1 LRNKG
6 LPIPVKIASKIVTA
20 RSLNYGHGRHVEK
33 FVQGDRLKSSI
44 FPELELTA
52 EAIFSA
58 TSIT

>member
-1 LRNKG
+1 MATRGINNDC
-6 LPIPVKIASKIVTA
+6 TTN
-20 RSLNYGHGRHVEK
+20 RTH
-33 FVQGDRLKSSI
+33 GDRLKSSV